1 MKKIAFVLALSLLLQ
16 SIPAKTIA
24 SCGAPPPPP
33 PSVSG
38 TSIAVVIGLGLLALG
53 IFDGTSSSAK
63 ATGTEFEKLNNNPA
77 FPVLLKQM
85 AGGSLNTVEIL
96 N

>member
-1 MKKIAFVLALSLLLQ
+1 MKKIALVLALGLLIQ
-16 SIPAKTIA
+16 SFPTNSMA
-24 SCGAPPPPP
+24 SSGPPPPP
-33 PSVSG
+33 AP
-38 TSIAVVIGLGLLALG
+38 TILGAAALITVAFFGLG
-53 IFDGTSSSAK
+53 IFGGAASTK

-77 FPVLLKQM
+77 FPTLLNQM